1 MSLARATGFARERG
15 TLEKPKLRVSVCAC
29 LWAWVWVGAGVALGD
44 TLSLSIF
51 LSLSLSLSLGVYVVV
66 WAWVQLWRQRQHGTV
81 VASVACESV
90 SACVVMKYKCLYGGV
105 VFTRPAPLRRRLPPR
120 SVVTPPMFRGYTP
133 PPMEGVTTEQGE
145 IPPRTPHATHGPTL
159 YRRAGGGK
167 HEVVSVCC
175 ICELSCIRGPA
186 HKHGTSIHAQSTS
199 AHVGDT

>member
-15 TLEKPKLRVSVCAC
+15 TLEKPKLRASVCAC

-90 SACVVMKYKCLYGGV
+90 SACMVMKYQYNDRGRSAV
-105 VFTRPAPLRRRLPPR
+105 VFYNTSLTLTLRPKQMCGSLAHSLESLLHC
-120 SVVTPPMFRGYTP
+120 RG
-133 PPMEGVTTEQGE
+133 
-145 IPPRTPHATHGPTL
+145 GPW
-159 YRRAGGGK
+159 
-167 HEVVSVCC
+167 E
-175 ICELSCIRGPA
+175 
-186 HKHGTSIHAQSTS
+186 
-199 AHVGDT
+199 